1 MKNRNWSTLKYVT
14 LTVLFMAVAVITFF
28 SMDYQ
33 RLSASVTDM
42 SEATLPVVMMQTQEK
57 INYNQLHGY
66 TDNIDE
72 QLLERSVT
80 ALDSNK
86 KLPILIDTYGEE
98 VTSLSYKVRSKDMS
112 LIENTQV
119 TDYSSNGNE
128 IEAILNI
135 KNLIENNTQYYL
147 LIIVGTK

>member
-42 SEATLPVVMMQTQEK
+42 SESTLPVVMMQTQEK

-66 TDNIDE
+66 TDDIDE

-86 KLPILIDTYGEE
+86 KLPILIDT
-98 VTSLSYKVRSKDMS
+98 
-112 LIENTQV
+112 
-119 TDYSSNGNE
+119 
-128 IEAILNI
+128 
-135 KNLIENNTQYYL
+135 
-147 LIIVGTK
+147 III

>member
-42 SEATLPVVMMQTQEK
+42 SESTLPVVMMQTQGK
-57 INYNQLHGY
+57 INYNHLHGY
-66 TDNIDE
+66 TDDIDE

-147 LIIVGTK
+147 QIIVGT